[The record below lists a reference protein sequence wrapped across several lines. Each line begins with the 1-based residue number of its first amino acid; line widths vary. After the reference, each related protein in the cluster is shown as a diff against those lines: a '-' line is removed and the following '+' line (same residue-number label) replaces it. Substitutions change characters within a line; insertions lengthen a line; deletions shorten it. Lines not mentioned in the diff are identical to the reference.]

1 MIVTIR
7 KNDHA
12 RNWDRL
18 EKDLQE
24 YVEHYRAERIR
35 ILEAADQQAKD
46 EQLTLNLELDEH
58 EE

>member
-1 MIVTIR
+1 MTIR

-24 YVEHYRAERIR
+24 HVEHYRAERIR
-35 ILEAADQQAKD
+35 ILEAADRQAKD
-46 EQLTLNLELDEH
+46 EQLTLNLELEDDE
-58 EE
+58 

>member
-1 MIVTIR
+1 MTIH

-24 YVEHYRAERIR
+24 HVEHYRAERIR

>member
-1 MIVTIR
+1 MTIR

-24 YVEHYRAERIR
+24 HVEHYRTERIR
-35 ILEAADQQAKD
+35 ILEAADRQAKD
-46 EQLTLNLELDEH
+46 EQLTLNLELEDDE
-58 EE
+58 

>member
-1 MIVTIR
+1 MTIH

-12 RNWDRL
+12 RNWDRH